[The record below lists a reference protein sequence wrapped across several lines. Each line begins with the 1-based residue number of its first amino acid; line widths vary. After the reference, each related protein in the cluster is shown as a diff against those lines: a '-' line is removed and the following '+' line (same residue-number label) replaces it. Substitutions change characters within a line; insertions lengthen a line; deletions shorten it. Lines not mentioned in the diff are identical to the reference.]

1 MKLTMWILGSLLL
14 AFIDIN
20 DIATVNA
27 LKRSAEQAFVN
38 ANYEQAAL
46 DYSMLIDSMQVVDDR
61 ALLNLAH
68 AYYQLKDSTNA
79 RNGYQRLTMTDNR
92 QLKSIAYQQ
101 LGMLSSTPDQLQKS
115 LQLFKESLRANP
127 ANEEARYNYE
137 LVKKKLQ
144 EQEEQQQDQNQ
155 DQQDQDKQDQKDKQE
170 EQDQDQQKQ
179 EQDKQDQ
186 EQQDNQEQQDQQNQ
200 EQQEQQ
206 NQDQQEQEQ
215 SDEQKQ
221 QAEQEQKDG
230 EQEQKEPQDGEES
243 EQSEEEQPLPSP
255 SEKLEEM
262 NLSEEKA
269 KMILEAMRNSEVQ
282 YLQQMK
288 KKATKKA
295 DSKKPDW

>member
-27 LKRSAEQAFVN
+27 LKRSAEQAYMN
-38 ANYEQAAL
+38 QNYEQAAQ

-61 ALLNLAH
+61 AMLNLAH
-68 AYYQLKDSTNA
+68 AYYQLSDSSNA
-79 RNGYQRLTMTDNR
+79 QNSYQRLTMTDDKR
-92 QLKSIAYQQ
+92 LKSIAYQQ
-101 LGMLSSTPDQLQKS
+101 LGMLNSSPDQLQKS
-115 LQLFKESLRANP
+115 LRYFKEAVRANP

-144 EQEEQQQDQNQ
+144 EQEDQQQDQE
-155 DQQDQDKQDQKDKQE
+155 DQEKEDQEKQDQE
-170 EQDQDQQKQ
+170 
-179 EQDKQDQ
+179 KQDQ
-186 EQQDNQEQQDQQNQ
+186 EQKENEEQQDQD
-200 EQQEQQ
+200 QQ
-206 NQDQQEQEQ
+206 NQDQQEQDQEQ
-215 SDEQKQ
+215 QQKDSEEQQ
-221 QAEQEQKDG
+221 QQEDQEQKEG
-230 EQEQKEPQDGEES
+230 EQEQQEPQEGEES
-243 EQSEEEQPLPSP
+243 DEPKEDQPMPSP

>member
-27 LKRSAEQAFVN
+27 LKRSAEQAYIN
-38 ANYEQAAL
+38 QNYEQAAQ

-61 ALLNLAH
+61 AMLNLAH
-68 AYYQLKDSTNA
+68 AYYQLSDSSNA
-79 RNGYQRLTMTDNR
+79 QNSYQRLTMTDDKR
-92 QLKSIAYQQ
+92 LKSIAYQQ
-101 LGMLSSTPDQLQKS
+101 LGMLSSSPDQLQKS
-115 LQLFKESLRANP
+115 LHYFKEAVRANP

-144 EQEEQQQDQNQ
+144 EQEDQQQDQNQ
-155 DQQDQDKQDQKDKQE
+155 DQENEEQQDQEDQEKQDQEK
-170 EQDQDQQKQ
+170 QDQ
-179 EQDKQDQ
+179 EKQDQ
-186 EQQDNQEQQDQQNQ
+186 EQKENEEQQD
-200 EQQEQQ
+200 QEQQ
-206 NQDQQEQEQ
+206 NQDQQEQDQEQ
-215 SDEQKQ
+215 QQKDSEEQQ
-221 QAEQEQKDG
+221 QQEDQEQKEG
-230 EQEQKEPQDGEES
+230 EQEQQEQQEGEES
-243 EQSEEEQPLPSP
+243 DEPKEDQPTPSP

>member
-1 MKLTMWILGSLLL
+1 MKLTLWLLGSLLL

-20 DIATVNA
+20 DIAAVNA
-27 LKRSAEQAFVN
+27 LKRSAEQAFMN
-38 ANYEQAAL
+38 KNYEQAAL

-61 ALLNLAH
+61 AMLNLAH
-68 AYYQLKDSTNA
+68 AYYQLSDSSNA
-79 RNGYQRLTMTDNR
+79 RNSYQRLTMTDDK

-101 LGMLSSTPDQLQKS
+101 LGMLNSSPDQLQKS
-115 LQLFKESLRANP
+115 LHFFKESVRANP

-144 EQEEQQQDQNQ
+144 EQEDQQQDQDEENEDKK
-155 DQQDQDKQDQKDKQE
+155 DQEDQEKNEDQE
-170 EQDQDQQKQ
+170 E
-179 EQDKQDQ
+179 QDQ
-186 EQQDNQEQQDQQNQ
+186 EQQDQEQKENEEQQDQENQDQEQQDQEQ
-200 EQQEQQ
+200 EQQEQEDSEEQ
-206 NQDQQEQEQ
+206 QQQE
-215 SDEQKQ
+215 
-221 QAEQEQKDG
+221 EQEQKDG
-230 EQEQKEPQDGEES
+230 EQEQQEPQEGEES
-243 EQSEEEQPLPSP
+243 EQSEEEQPMPSP

-269 KMILEAMRNSEVQ
+269 QMILEAMRNSEVQ

>member
-1 MKLTMWILGSLLL
+1 MKLTLWMLGSLLL

-20 DIATVNA
+20 DITTVNA

-38 ANYEQAAL
+38 QNYEQAAQ

-61 ALLNLAH
+61 AMLNLAH
-68 AYYQLKDSTNA
+68 AYYQLSDSSNA
-79 RNGYQRLTMTDNR
+79 QNSYQRLTMTDDKR
-92 QLKSIAYQQ
+92 LKSIAYQQ
-101 LGMLSSTPDQLQKS
+101 LGMLNSSPDQLQKS
-115 LQLFKESLRANP
+115 LHYFKEAVRANP

-144 EQEEQQQDQNQ
+144 EQEDQQQDQNQ
-155 DQQDQDKQDQKDKQE
+155 DQENEEQQDQEDQEKQDQEK
-170 EQDQDQQKQ
+170 QDQ
-179 EQDKQDQ
+179 EKQDQ
-186 EQQDNQEQQDQQNQ
+186 EQKENEEQQD
-200 EQQEQQ
+200 QEQQ
-206 NQDQQEQEQ
+206 NQDQQEQDQEQ
-215 SDEQKQ
+215 QQKDSEEQQ
-221 QAEQEQKDG
+221 QQEDQEQKEG
-230 EQEQKEPQDGEES
+230 EQEQQEPQEGEES
-243 EQSEEEQPLPSP
+243 DEPKEDQPMPSP